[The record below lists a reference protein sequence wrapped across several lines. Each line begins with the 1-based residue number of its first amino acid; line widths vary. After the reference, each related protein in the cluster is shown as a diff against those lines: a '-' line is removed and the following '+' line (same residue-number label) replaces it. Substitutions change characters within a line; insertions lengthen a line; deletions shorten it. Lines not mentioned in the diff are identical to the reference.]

1 MVVMFERSVSS
12 CKAERSVGLVT
23 KTAGRTQALSIS
35 QNEMRGNMANHAISY
50 RTYNTHSKIVGTK
63 SIQKC

>member
-1 MVVMFERSVSS
+1 MVAMVERSVSS
-12 CKAERSVGLVT
+12 CKAERSLGLVT
-23 KTAGRTQALSIS
+23 KTVGRTQALSIS
-35 QNEMRGNMANHAISY
+35 QNGMRGNMASRAISY